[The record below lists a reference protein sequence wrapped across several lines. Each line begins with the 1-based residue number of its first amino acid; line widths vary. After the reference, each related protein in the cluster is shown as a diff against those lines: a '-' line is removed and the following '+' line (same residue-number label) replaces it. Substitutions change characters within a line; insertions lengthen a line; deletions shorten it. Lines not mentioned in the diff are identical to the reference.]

1 MPKLQ
6 LQDFYFGVA
15 ISALFKY
22 NQDAS
27 PSLIDQVDDLGQ
39 LWNIATNT
47 SDDFQV
53 YIKYTAKKVSV
64 KNPNQTSWSFN
75 LSDKEKDRIAIA
87 LQKPEPLFII
97 LVCGLKGF
105 NNSEIAVLTSDDY
118 QKISDRTTIY
128 LSVRKDTEKSRPRNF
143 DIQLGR
149 KRSDCFPIERNRIE
163 KKLTDLIRT
172 TVKAETV

>member
-27 PSLIDQVDDLGQ
+27 PSLIDQVDDVGQ
-39 LWNIATNT
+39 FWNIATNT
-47 SDDFQV
+47 SEDFQV
-53 YIKYTAKKVSV
+53 YIKYTAKQRHIE
-64 KNPNQTSWSFN
+64 NPNQTSWSFP
-75 LSDKEKDRIAIA
+75 LTDKEKARIDVA

-118 QKISDRTTIY
+118 KKIANRTNIY
-128 LSVRKDTEKSRPRNF
+128 ISVRKDTEKSRPRNF
-143 DIQLGR
+143 DVQLDR

-163 KKLTDLIRT
+163 KKLTSLLGNAQSV
-172 TVKAETV
+172 TV